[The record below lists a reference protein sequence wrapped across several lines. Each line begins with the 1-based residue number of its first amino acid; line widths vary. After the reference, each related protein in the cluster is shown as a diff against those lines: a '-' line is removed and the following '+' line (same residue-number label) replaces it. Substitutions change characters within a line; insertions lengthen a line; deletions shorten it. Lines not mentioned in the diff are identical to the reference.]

1 MVRMLCVTQG
11 DELEWGLPWCA
22 VLCLADAL
30 VEVIVQAGAV
40 DAVVPLLSI
49 GEKADPVVAAR

>member
-1 MVRMLCVTQG
+1 MLCSAV
-11 DELEWGLPWCA
+11 PCCA
-22 VLCLADAL
+22 VPADAL

-49 GEKADPVVAAR
+49 GEKADPAVAAR